1 MPVPVFAVGEVLTA
15 AAMNQVG
22 LFLIKTQTI
31 SSSPPVS
38 SVAVTGAFSAD
49 YDAYKITI
57 TGGAGSANALLALQ
71 LGATTT
77 GYYAGYNRV
86 TYSSGLANLAADN
99 NAANFSRA
107 GYATT
112 NTINANFEVHQPFA
126 TKNTFFFAPFV
137 AQFDTQ
143 IAGAGAGFLNNS
155 TSYTGFTIILASGTL
170 TGGTIRVYGYRN

>member
-31 SSSPPVS
+31 GTAVG
-38 SVAVTGAFSAD
+38 SVTVTDAFSAD
-49 YDAYKITI
+49 FDAYKVTI
-57 TGGAGSANALLALQ
+57 TGGAGSAAILLSLQ

-77 GYYAGYNRV
+77 GYYAGYNRATFSTGGANV
-86 TYSSGLANLAADN
+86 TSDN
-99 NAANFSRA
+99 NTANFSRA

-112 NTINANFEVHQPFA
+112 NTINATFELTQPFA
-126 TKNTFFFAPFV
+126 NKNTFFFAPFV
-137 AQFDTQ
+137 AHIDTQ
-143 IAGAGAGFLNNS
+143 IAGSGAGYLNNS
-155 TSYTGFTIILASGTL
+155 TSYTGFTILLASGTL